1 MDHLSCLY
9 SHSVLN
15 KTVKNTVQAVDRFY
29 HSVTLYLCPLESDIS
44 HSPRRA
50 GGTSVLRMSR
60 RPLLGARISF
70 QPAAIKE
77 CCRPSLNMIQ
87 RALPNLRIISGAL
100 LSGPLSLETCDSK
113 KISALFFFFFKCSS
127 ELYVCRENPDNTSSK
142 PSKAEQRAL
151 Y

>member
-1 MDHLSCLY
+1 MDHFSCLY

-44 HSPRRA
+44 HSPRRT
-50 GGTSVLRMSR
+50 GETSVLRMSR

-113 KISALFFFFFKCSS
+113 KISALIFFSLNALLNCMS
-127 ELYVCRENPDNTSSK
+127 
-142 PSKAEQRAL
+142 AEQIPIT
-151 Y
+151 